1 MAKYRGEVPGSR
13 FDDADDDLPPQGA
26 SVQAPRLRRRTHGA
40 EGGGRGETMRQ
51 IVRDIPN
58 FVKLL
63 YRLARDPRVSKVDKA
78 LVLGAV
84 AYIVSPIDL
93 IPEAVAPFIGQIDDI
108 YLLALVLDRLLNNA
122 GIEVLL
128 DHWDGEVSSL
138 EAAIDALDKAGSFL
152 PERVRNLLHQRVR

>member
-13 FDDADDDLPPQGA
+13 FDELDDDFPREGA
-26 SVQAPRLRRRTHGA
+26 VPAAPRLRRRTHDS
-40 EGGGRGETMRQ
+40 GGGAKDTVRQ

-78 LVLGAV
+78 LVLATVGYV
-84 AYIVSPIDL
+84 LMPFDF
-93 IPEAVAPFIGQIDDI
+93 IPDVIPFLGQVDDV

-122 GIEVLL
+122 GIDVLL
-128 DHWDGEVSSL
+128 DHWDGEPSSL

-152 PERVRNLLHQRVR
+152 PEPIRNLLHQRVR